1 MIEQSTLYI
10 GGRWTEPSSTDR
22 IDVISPHSEQV
33 VGTVPDS
40 KPADVDT
47 AIAAA
52 QSALHGSWGRTS
64 PEERGE
70 VITRLVAEYA
80 QRADEVARLQV
91 LEMGCPVSQVR
102 PVMVDPRHRNP
113 RLLRRGWRSSHQ
125 EQERRVGPHGMT
137 SVVRRKPVGVVGAV
151 IPWNAPS
158 YLSMLKLGPALVS
171 GCTLVLKPAPE
182 APLSLYP
189 LAEAAIAAGLPAGV
203 LNIVPGGRETGE
215 YLVSHPGIDKVSFT
229 GSVATGRRIAEL
241 AGPRFLPTTL
251 ELGGKSAAIVLAD
264 ADLASTV
271 AGLALNCFVNSGQ
284 VCGVDSR
291 ILLPRARVEE
301 FTAAFV
307 AMVGALK
314 VGDPSEPDT
323 AIGPLVA
330 ARQRDRVENY
340 IRTGVA
346 QGARILV
353 GGSRPADQ
361 PTGWYIEPTLFDR
374 VSPDMTIAQE
384 EIFGPVV
391 SILAYDSEDEAI
403 EIANG
408 TQYGLAGSVWSTD
421 VDHALAISAGIDTG
435 IVAING
441 FGCQFSTP
449 LRGREIQ
456 RPGTRD
462 GPREP
467 RGVRRVP
474 IRDVAGSRV
483 TVETPAAKPAGSRC
497 PRRG

>member
-22 IDVISPHSEQV
+22 IEVISPHSEQV
-33 VGTVPDS
+33 VGIVPDS

-52 QSALHGSWGRTS
+52 RSALHGSWGRTS

-102 PVMVDPRHRNP
+102 PVMVDPAIGILDYYAGLASGYR
-113 RLLRRGWRSSHQ
+113 
-125 EQERRVGPHGMT
+125 EQERRVGAHGMT

-203 LNIVPGGRETGE
+203 LNIVAGGRDTGE

-340 IRTGVA
+340 IGTGVA

-449 LRGREIQ
+449 FGGVKSSGLGREM
-456 RPGTRD
+456 
-462 GPREP
+462 GPESLE
-467 RGVRRVP
+467 
-474 IRDVAGSRV
+474 AY
-483 TVETPAAKPAGSRC
+483 VEYQSVMLPAAG
-497 PRRG
+497 

>member
-102 PVMVDPRHRNP
+102 PVMVDPAIGI
-113 RLLRRGWRSSHQ
+113 LDYYAGLASSHQ

-203 LNIVPGGRETGE
+203 LNIVPGGRDTGE

-323 AIGPLVA
+323 AIGPLVV

-340 IRTGVA
+340 IGTGVA

-449 LRGREIQ
+449 FGGVKSSGLGREM
-456 RPGTRD
+456 
-462 GPREP
+462 GPESLE
-467 RGVRRVP
+467 
-474 IRDVAGSRV
+474 AY
-483 TVETPAAKPAGSRC
+483 VEYQSVMLPAAG
-497 PRRG
+497 

>member
-10 GGRWTEPSSTDR
+10 GGRWTEPSTTDR

-33 VGTVPDS
+33 VGIVPDS

-80 QRADEVARLQV
+80 QRAGEVARLQV

-102 PVMVDPRHRNP
+102 PVMVDPAIGI
-113 RLLRRGWRSSHQ
+113 LDYYAGLASGYQ
-125 EQERRVGPHGMT
+125 DQERRVGPHGMT

-182 APLSLYP
+182 APLSLHP
-189 LAEAAIAAGLPAGV
+189 LAEAAIAAGLPSGV
-203 LNIVPGGRETGE
+203 LNIVPGGRDTGE

-340 IRTGVA
+340 IGTGVA

-391 SILAYDSEDEAI
+391 SILAYDSEDEAV

-449 LRGREIQ
+449 FGGVKSSGLGREM
-456 RPGTRD
+456 
-462 GPREP
+462 GPESLE
-467 RGVRRVP
+467 
-474 IRDVAGSRV
+474 AY
-483 TVETPAAKPAGSRC
+483 VEYQSVMLPAAG
-497 PRRG
+497 